1 MPGVSRSGRGRGAAC
16 GNDLLT
22 DVAVGPAVA
31 FAAGLLSFLSPCV
44 LPLVPSYVGYLSG
57 MTLEE
62 VSGRRYR
69 AIGHA
74 LLFVAGFSLVFILLG
89 AGATALGASLRYHK
103 LLLARAGGVLIILFG
118 LYTLGLLRIG
128 LFDRERRIH
137 LDQKPVGY
145 LGSAVVGMVF
155 AAGWT
160 PCIGPILGAILAL
173 AGSSGQL
180 RHGVVLL
187 AAYSAGLAV
196 PFLIAA
202 AALDAFRN
210 WFQRFRRWM
219 PWVHRASGIVLISVG
234 LLLVTGEFTRLAGW
248 LQGMTPEFLRKLL

>member
-1 MPGVSRSGRGRGAAC
+1 M
-16 GNDLLT
+16 N
-22 DVAVGPAVA
+22 DVAIGPALA
-31 FAAGLLSFLSPCV
+31 FAAGFLSFLSPCV
-44 LPLVPSYVGYLSG
+44 LPLVPSYLGFLSG

-62 VSGRRYR
+62 IGGRRYG
-69 AIGHA
+69 AVAHA
-74 LLFVAGFSLVFILLG
+74 LLFVAGFAVVFILLG

-103 LLLARAGGVLIILFG
+103 LMLARAGGVLIILFG
-118 LYTLGLLRIG
+118 LYTIGLLRIG
-128 LFDRERRIH
+128 VFDREHRVQ
-137 LDQKPVGY
+137 LDRKPVGY

-160 PCIGPILGAILAL
+160 PCIGPILGGILTL
-173 AGSSGQL
+173 AGSSG
-180 RHGVVLL
+180 RVSHGMVLL

-219 PWVHRASGIVLISVG
+219 PWVHRASGVLLIVVG

-248 LQGMTPEFLRKLL
+248 LQGMTPQFLRNRL